1 LEKTKKQNKIKSS
14 LGYVLKIVFLFFSHF
29 WHVMEK
35 IAYASQNAI
44 NGATL
49 TPLKEVRKLG
59 SFKHLLSKGFLIIIF
74 EEFRCKSL

>member
-1 LEKTKKQNKIKSS
+1 
-14 LGYVLKIVFLFFSHF
+14 
-29 WHVMEK
+29 MEK

-74 EEFRCKSL
+74 VKCKWKHDDQRAVAI